1 MMSSLTS
8 AVSGLDNFQEQM
20 DVIGNNIANVDT
32 TGFKAGVVD
41 FADAFSNTL
50 QAPTAGSSSTSAGSN
65 PIQIGTGVT
74 ITGINNNWNQ
84 GSLSTTGIPSDLAVS
99 GNGFFMVQD
108 PTTSTQYATQAG
120 DFNLNANGYL
130 VTDTGEEVMGYS
142 NSGLSTIGPIQINA
156 SQMPAT
162 SNPNATMSSYSIGAT
177 GQITVNLSDG
187 TSFVCGQVL
196 LQNFQNPGALVNQ
209 GNNLYS
215 NTAEAGPLAA
225 MGAPGSSGLGTIQ
238 SGALELSNV
247 DLSTEMANLI
257 TAQRA
262 FEANSKIVTT
272 SDEILQD
279 VVSMKH

>member
-1 MMSSLTS
+1 MLSSLNS
-8 AVSGLDNFQEQM
+8 AVSGLDDFQEQM

-50 QAPTAGSSSTSAGSN
+50 QAPTASSATTNSSSS
-65 PIQIGTGVT
+65 IQIGTGVE
-74 ITGINNNWNQ
+74 ITGINSNWTQ
-84 GSLSTTGIPSDLAVS
+84 GSLSTTGIPSDLAIS
-99 GNGFFMVQD
+99 GNGFFMVED
-108 PTTSTQYATQAG
+108 PLTQAQYATRAG
-120 DFNLNANGYL
+120 DFSVNTNGYL
-130 VTDTGEEVMGYS
+130 VTDTGEEVLGYS
-142 NSGLSTIGPIQINA
+142 DAGLSTIGPIKIDTTG
-156 SQMPAT
+156 MPAT
-162 SNPNATMSSYSIGAT
+162 SSPTATVSSFAISGS
-177 GQITVNLSDG
+177 GQITVTLSDG
-187 TSFVCGQVL
+187 TSFVRGQIL
-196 LQNFQNPGALVNQ
+196 LQNFQDPGELVNA

-215 NTAEAGPLAA
+215 NMAAAGPLAS
-225 MGAPGSSGLGTIQ
+225 MSAPGSSGLGNIQ

-279 VVSMKH
+279 VVNMKH

>member
-1 MMSSLTS
+1 MLSSLTS
-8 AVSGLDNFQEQM
+8 AVSGLDDFQEQM

-50 QAPTAGSSSTSAGSN
+50 QAPSAASGSSNSANSV
-65 PIQIGTGVT
+65 QVGTGVE
-74 ITGINNNWNQ
+74 ITAINSNWTQ
-84 GSLSTTGIPSDLAVS
+84 GALSTTGVPSDLAIS

-108 PTTSTQYATQAG
+108 PLTSDQFATRAG
-120 DFNLNANGYL
+120 DFSVNSAGYL
-130 VTDTGEEVMGYS
+130 VTDTGEEVLGYN
-142 NSGLSTIGPIQINA
+142 NSGLSTIGPIKIQ
-156 SQMPAT
+156 
-162 SNPNATMSSYSIGAT
+162 NPNPSSTATVSSYSIGGT

-187 TSFVCGQVL
+187 TTAVCGQVL
-196 LQNFQNPGALVNQ
+196 LQNFQDPGQLVSV
-209 GNNLYS
+209 GNNLYT
-215 NTAEAGPLAA
+215 NMANAGPLATLT
-225 MGAPGSSGLGTIQ
+225 APGSSGLGSIQ

-272 SDEILQD
+272 SDEILSD
-279 VVSMKH
+279 VVNMKR

>member
-1 MMSSLTS
+1 
-8 AVSGLDNFQEQM
+8 M

-41 FADAFSNTL
+41 FADAFSNIL
-50 QAPTAGSSSTSAGSN
+50 QAPTAGSSATSAGSN

-74 ITGINNNWNQ
+74 VTGINSNWTQ
-84 GSLSTTGIPSDLAVS
+84 GALSTTGVASDLAIS

-108 PTTSTQYATQAG
+108 PTTGAQYATQAG
-120 DFNLNANGYL
+120 NFNLNSNGYL

-142 NSGLSTIGPIQINA
+142 NTGLSTIGPIQINS
-156 SQMPAT
+156 SQMPST
-162 SNPNATMSSYSIGAT
+162 SNPNATMSSYSIGAS
-177 GQITVNLSDG
+177 GQITVNLSDN

-196 LQNFQNPGALVNQ
+196 LQNFQNPGALVSQ

-215 NTAEAGPLAA
+215 NMTEAGPLTA
-225 MGAPGSSGLGTIQ
+225 MGAPGSSGLGSIQ

-279 VVSMKH
+279 VVNMKH